1 MNKDAKNKPSKKKPA
16 AAAGTPPVNQTT
28 QMSLIVDDDEF
39 PTLAAASSVPTK
51 SKAIPAK
58 KPNQEPPLSSLM
70 QSKSS

>member
-1 MNKDAKNKPSKKKPA
+1 MNKD
-16 AAAGTPPVNQTT
+16 AAAGTPPVNQIT

-58 KPNQEPPLSSLM
+58 KSNQEPPLSSLM